1 MSLLIAL
8 TPMRHG
14 TDFTEKDLSSLV
26 STISTETCLLIEI
39 VNWNVRNHQYI
50 CAGDKRALHLLQRVT
65 DDVRGI
71 VDSALSQ
78 QVLLD
83 LVRKHVDS
91 IPTAA
96 KPIQLRKSAATLP
109 LAGIDAPFHSSLLQS
124 HKDMMRMALTEAI
137 RPDDLD
143 LENIAGKWIPN
154 TMGMPFAINEEFL
167 RRVFAVTK
175 AESLKALANKL
186 NIAL

>member
-1 MSLLIAL
+1 MSLFIAL
-8 TPMRHG
+8 TAVRQK
-14 TDFTEKDLSSLV
+14 TDFTEQHLSSLM
-26 STISTETCLLIEI
+26 SSISTETCLLIEI
-39 VNWNVRNHQYI
+39 VNWNVRDHQYI
-50 CAGDKRALHLLQRVT
+50 CAGDKRGLHLLQRVT
-65 DDVRGI
+65 DDVKGI

-83 LVRKHVDS
+83 LVRKHVDF

-96 KPIQLRKSAATLP
+96 KPIQLRKSAGTLP

-124 HKDMMRMALTEAI
+124 HKNMMRMALTEAI

-154 TMGMPFAINEEFL
+154 IMGMPFAITEEFL
-167 RRVFAVTK
+167 RGVFAVTK
-175 AESLKALANKL
+175 AESLKALADKL